1 MNIHSLET
9 KIHQMVDDLQGL
21 CSTVGLSNTANEE
34 VVVTSVFLY
43 KFLNDKFMYSLEE
56 FSKEIDVPVADI
68 LKNNDGML
76 DAFYQYNSKNVAFAY
91 EDTIQYLIN
100 HIEQL
105 DFYKQF
111 DEALVRISKYPSNDA
126 FTVETADGEKTAL
139 FEPLTEKVEGR
150 QRNNFAKAIF
160 GIIAQDKFDFSEA
173 FSGGFDFY
181 SSIFEYLIKN
191 YNVASGTYAEYFTPQ
206 TVSRIMAKI
215 LVGMSDKIEA
225 AEIYDGAAGSGS
237 LILHLAHELGYE
249 GDLERAIVYTQDIST
264 KSTRF
269 LRLNMM
275 LNGFSNSLGNIVR
288 GDTLE
293 SPAHFN
299 TPHEPDSGLK
309 RFDYIT
315 TNPPFGIPNYNIDTR
330 NRIEETWCDTIRFA
344 QGVPNVPD
352 KGKFQ
357 IYLLFI
363 QHVLYSLKENGKAA
377 IVVPTG
383 FLTAKKSIEAAIR
396 QKMVNEKIL
405 VGVVEMPSNI
415 FANTGTN
422 VSVVFVDKANKRD
435 DVVLIDASKLGET
448 IKEGK
453 NKKTVLRD
461 NEVDCIINT
470 FINRKEVQDF
480 SVLVSYEDLKEKNYS
495 FSAGQYYP
503 VVIDCISYSKDVYDE
518 KLDYSATQL
527 NTILREEASIGK
539 QLSELFAKMQLLEG
553 GIQRKRVVYL
563 KTIASLVTKS
573 ISPQKDVLYKHYSI
587 PAFDDTKCPL
597 VEDGG
602 VIESNKY
609 VVPKNAIL
617 VSKLNPQFQR
627 IWAPIDY
634 DEDCICSTEFMP
646 LVPNDSISK
655 GLLYYVLMSKAFQ
668 QYMIQCSSSSTGS
681 RKRMP
686 PELIGEFSFELP
698 DDKDALDVYSR
709 IGELLIDLEHISI
722 KKMVF
727 VKETQSFLLPM
738 LMNGQVKVGKVGA

>member
-1 MNIHSLET
+1 MDIHALET

-43 KFLNDKFMYSLEE
+43 KFLNDKFIHSLEE

-68 LKNNDGML
+68 LKNEDGML

-100 HIEQL
+100 RIEQP

-111 DEALVRISKYPSNDA
+111 DEALVRISKYPRNDA
-126 FTVETADGEKTAL
+126 FAVETADGEKTAL

-315 TNPPFGIPNYNIDTR
+315 TNPPFKTDFSATRDRIEQTWSDTNRFFAGIPKI
-330 NRIEETWCDTIRFA
+330 
-344 QGVPNVPD
+344 PNA
-352 KGKFQ
+352 KKESMA
-357 IYLLFI
+357 IYLMFI
-363 QHVLYSLKENGKAA
+363 QHAMYSLKDDGKAA

-383 FLTAKKSIEAAIR
+383 FLTAKSGIEMAIR
-396 QKMVNEKIL
+396 TKMVEEKML
-405 VGVVEMPSNI
+405 MGVVQMPSNI

-422 VSVVFVDKANKRD
+422 VSVIFIDKANKHD
-435 DVVLIDASKLGET
+435 DVILIDASKFGEKV
-448 IKEGK
+448 KEGK
-453 NKKTVLRD
+453 KQRTVLRE
-461 NEVDCIINT
+461 NEVQQIIDT
-470 FINRKEVQDF
+470 FINHEEVEDF
-480 SVLVSYEDLKEKNYS
+480 SVIVPFDGLKEKNYS
-495 FSAGQYYP
+495 FSAGQYFEVKIQY
-503 VVIDCISYSKDVYDE
+503 VDISADE
-518 KLDYSATQL
+518 FQKRMDTYVTLLSQQF
-527 NTILREEASIGK
+527 RKGK
-539 QLSELFAKMQLLEG
+539 ELE
-553 GIQRKRVVYL
+553 
-563 KTIASLVTKS
+563 
-573 ISPQKDVLYKHYSI
+573 
-587 PAFDDTKCPL
+587 
-597 VEDGG
+597 
-602 VIESNKY
+602 
-609 VVPKNAIL
+609 
-617 VSKLNPQFQR
+617 
-627 IWAPIDY
+627 
-634 DEDCICSTEFMP
+634 
-646 LVPNDSISK
+646 DSIMK
-655 GLLYYVLMSKAFQ
+655 QMGGLKFD
-668 QYMIQCSSSSTGS
+668 
-681 RKRMP
+681 
-686 PELIGEFSFELP
+686 E
-698 DDKDALDVYSR
+698 
-709 IGELLIDLEHISI
+709 
-722 KKMVF
+722 
-727 VKETQSFLLPM
+727 
-738 LMNGQVKVGKVGA
+738 

>member
-1 MNIHSLET
+1 MDIHALET

-43 KFLNDKFMYSLEE
+43 KFLNDKFMHSLEE

-68 LKNNDGML
+68 LKNEDGML

-100 HIEQL
+100 RIEQP

-111 DEALVRISKYPSNDA
+111 DEALVRISKYPRNDA
-126 FTVETADGEKTAL
+126 FAVETADGEKTAL
-139 FEPLTEKVEGR
+139 FESLTEKVEGR

-173 FSGGFDFY
+173 FNGGFDFY

-315 TNPPFGIPNYNIDTR
+315 TNPPFKTDFSATRDRIEQNWSDTNRFFAGIPKI
-330 NRIEETWCDTIRFA
+330 
-344 QGVPNVPD
+344 PNAKKD
-352 KGKFQ
+352 SMA
-357 IYLLFI
+357 IYLMFI
-363 QHVLYSLKENGKAA
+363 QHAMYSLKDSGKAA

-383 FLTAKKSIEAAIR
+383 FLTAKSGIEMAIR
-396 QKMVNEKIL
+396 TKMVEEKML
-405 VGVVEMPSNI
+405 MGVVQMPSNI

-422 VSVVFVDKANKRD
+422 VSVIFLDKANKQD
-435 DVVLIDASKLGET
+435 DVILIDASKLGE
-448 IKEGK
+448 KVKDGK
-453 NKKTVLRD
+453 NQRTVLRE
-461 NEVDCIINT
+461 NEVQQIIDT
-470 FINRKEVQDF
+470 FINREEVEDF
-480 SVLVSYEDLKEKNYS
+480 SVIVPFDGLKEKNYS
-495 FSAGQYYP
+495 FSAGQYFEVKIQY
-503 VVIDCISYSKDVYDE
+503 VDISADE
-518 KLDYSATQL
+518 FQKRMDTYVTLLSQQF
-527 NTILREEASIGK
+527 RKGK
-539 QLSELFAKMQLLEG
+539 ELE
-553 GIQRKRVVYL
+553 
-563 KTIASLVTKS
+563 
-573 ISPQKDVLYKHYSI
+573 
-587 PAFDDTKCPL
+587 
-597 VEDGG
+597 
-602 VIESNKY
+602 
-609 VVPKNAIL
+609 
-617 VSKLNPQFQR
+617 
-627 IWAPIDY
+627 
-634 DEDCICSTEFMP
+634 
-646 LVPNDSISK
+646 DSIMK
-655 GLLYYVLMSKAFQ
+655 QMG
-668 QYMIQCSSSSTGS
+668 G
-681 RKRMP
+681 
-686 PELIGEFSFELP
+686 
-698 DDKDALDVYSR
+698 
-709 IGELLIDLEHISI
+709 LEHA
-722 KKMVF
+722 
-727 VKETQSFLLPM
+727 ED
-738 LMNGQVKVGKVGA
+738 

>member
-1 MNIHSLET
+1 MDIHALET

-43 KFLNDKFMYSLEE
+43 KFLNDKFMHSLEE
-56 FSKEIDVPVADI
+56 FAKEIEMPVNDI
-68 LKNNDGML
+68 LNDEDML
-76 DAFYQYNSKNVAFAY
+76 EAFYQYNSKNVAFAY

-100 HIEQL
+100 RIEQP

-111 DEALVRISKYPSNDA
+111 DEALVRISKYPRNDA
-126 FTVETADGEKTAL
+126 FAVETADGEKTAL

-173 FSGGFDFY
+173 FNGGFDFY

-315 TNPPFGIPNYNIDTR
+315 TNPPFKTDFSATRDRIDQNWSDTNRFFAGIPKI
-330 NRIEETWCDTIRFA
+330 
-344 QGVPNVPD
+344 PNAKKD
-352 KGKFQ
+352 SMA
-357 IYLLFI
+357 IYLMFI
-363 QHVLYSLKENGKAA
+363 QHAMYSLKDSGKAA

-383 FLTAKKSIEAAIR
+383 FLTAKSGIEMAIR
-396 QKMVNEKIL
+396 TKMVEEKML
-405 VGVVEMPSNI
+405 MGVVQMPSNI

-422 VSVVFVDKANKRD
+422 VSVIFLDKANQRD
-435 DVVLIDASKLGET
+435 DVILIDASKLGE
-448 IKEGK
+448 KVKDGK
-453 NKKTVLRD
+453 NQRTVLRE
-461 NEVDCIINT
+461 NEVNQIIDT
-470 FINRKEVQDF
+470 FLGRKEVEDF
-480 SVLVSYEDLKEKNYS
+480 SVIVPFDGLKEKNYS
-495 FSAGQYYP
+495 FSAGQYFEVKIQY
-503 VVIDCISYSKDVYDE
+503 VDISADE
-518 KLDYSATQL
+518 FQKRMDTYMTLLSQQF
-527 NTILREEASIGK
+527 RKGK
-539 QLSELFAKMQLLEG
+539 ELE
-553 GIQRKRVVYL
+553 
-563 KTIASLVTKS
+563 
-573 ISPQKDVLYKHYSI
+573 
-587 PAFDDTKCPL
+587 
-597 VEDGG
+597 
-602 VIESNKY
+602 
-609 VVPKNAIL
+609 
-617 VSKLNPQFQR
+617 
-627 IWAPIDY
+627 
-634 DEDCICSTEFMP
+634 
-646 LVPNDSISK
+646 DSI
-655 GLLYYVLMSKAFQ
+655 M
-668 QYMIQCSSSSTGS
+668 
-681 RKRMP
+681 KRMGG
-686 PELIGEFSFELP
+686 LIY
-698 DDKDALDVYSR
+698 DD
-709 IGELLIDLEHISI
+709 
-722 KKMVF
+722 
-727 VKETQSFLLPM
+727 
-738 LMNGQVKVGKVGA
+738 